1 MYGKKTPFLF
11 LEFYVFKNSRHYY
24 VYSFKLINEIEMDV
38 LYQICIWFVVCLLRC
53 NSTGMCYVNISKI
66 NTILKLIFTCTKKDI
81 CKLEKKLWTFLI
93 FKIYTDALQFVRRI
107 ISPQLFYQIIQF
119 SIKFTNHMYRCYFF
133 FFYSKCGKLPYV
145 FQRCSTPWIL

>member
-1 MYGKKTPFLF
+1 MLHDYHGWRILSQTLKWKSPAFPCHTNSLLLKIYMHACMVSRNRIFGKYDRNLFICVVSMDSRPENNICMARKTPFLF

-66 NTILKLIFTCTKKDI
+66 NTILKLIFTCTKK
-81 CKLEKKLWTFLI
+81 
-93 FKIYTDALQFVRRI
+93 IYA
-107 ISPQLFYQIIQF
+107 
-119 SIKFTNHMYRCYFF
+119 N
-133 FFYSKCGKLPYV
+133 
-145 FQRCSTPWIL
+145 